1 MTNPNELHISAAGDK
16 HAKGGCGCG
25 HHAKKA
31 EGMHSCGCEP
41 SSCQCGHNH
50 GAHDEDAD
58 KDFSDP
64 DVTRADGTNPA
75 VRTVDE
81 GEGHNPNAG
90 WNDGIRPTE
99 GGDAAASGASDNDKD
114 QIN

>member
-1 MTNPNELHISAAGDK
+1 MTNENELHISAAGDE

-25 HHAKKA
+25 HNAEKT
-31 EGMHSCGCEP
+31 EGMHSCGCE
-41 SSCQCGHNH
+41 HHH
-50 GAHDEDAD
+50 GEDAD

-81 GEGHNPNAG
+81 SQGHNATAD
-90 WNDGIRPTE
+90 WNDGIRPAE
-99 GGDAAASGASDNDKD
+99 GGDATASGASDNAKD